1 MRKILTVLLAFC
13 FSNSVAYAQEFN
25 AQGVVLTDASASIAV
40 LGLTVEQT
48 VGMEVF
54 DTSGM
59 ALGVVASVIGDD
71 QDTPTGLVLS
81 TNGGSIMVE
90 LADVQLINNR
100 IVVSN
105 LAD

>member
-1 MRKILTVLLAFC
+1 MRKILTVLLALC
-13 FSNSVAYAQEFN
+13 FSNSATYAQEFN
-25 AQGVVLTDASASIAV
+25 AKGVVLTDANASIAV

>member
-1 MRKILTVLLAFC
+1 
-13 FSNSVAYAQEFN
+13 
-25 AQGVVLTDASASIAV
+25 
-40 LGLTVEQT
+40 
-48 VGMEVF
+48 MEVV